1 MKTKKPIITID
12 GPAASGKGT
21 ISEKLA
27 NELDLYHLETGIFYR
42 SLAAEYIRGKYHKKT
57 LNFFLKNFNSNCF
70 SSNLDKSCIYTE
82 KVTEIASV
90 LAKKKIIRKYIISI
104 QKKFIKKYSE
114 HHKGIILD
122 GRDCGTVIAPS
133 ADVKVYLTANLK
145 VRAERRF
152 QQIEKGKNN
161 IDYKK
166 ILNELSA
173 RDDRD
178 KNRKNSP
185 LKMAED
191 AFLVDSSEIKLL
203 ETISIVKKIILSKLP
218 YLKKK

>member
-1 MKTKKPIITID
+1 MKTKKPMITID

-27 NELDLYHLETGIFYR
+27 NELDFYHLETGIFYR
-42 SLAAEYIRGKYHKKT
+42 SLAAEYMKEKYQKKN
-57 LNFFLKNFNSNCF
+57 LNFFLKNVNSNCF
-70 SSNLDKSCIYTE
+70 SSDLDRSCIYTE

-104 QKKFIKKYSE
+104 QKKFIKKYSA
-114 HHKGIILD
+114 HFKGIILD
-122 GRDCGTVIAPS
+122 GRDCGTVIAPR
-133 ADVKVYLTANLK
+133 ADVKIYLTANLK

-191 AFLVDSSEIKLL
+191 AFLVDNSEIDLL
-203 ETISIVKKIILSKLP
+203 ATISIVKKIIFSKLP